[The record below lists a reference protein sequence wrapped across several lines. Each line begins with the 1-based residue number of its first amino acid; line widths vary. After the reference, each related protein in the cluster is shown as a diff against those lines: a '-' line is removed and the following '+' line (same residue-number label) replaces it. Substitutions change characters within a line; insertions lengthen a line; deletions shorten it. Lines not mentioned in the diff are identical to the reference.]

1 MAENCR
7 SGFVWK
13 TFMSSEEAQRA
24 LKAAGFRRLNQ
35 DEAASLAST
44 SIFSA
49 LAPQASSGGGR

>member
-13 TFMSSEEAQRA
+13 TFMSSEEARSA
-24 LKAAGFRRLNQ
+24 MKAAGFRRLNQ
-35 DEAASLAST
+35 DEAASLATT

-49 LAPQASSGGGR
+49 PGPQASSGQGR